1 MEAHYHDD
9 NANANAATAA
19 ATVADADST
28 TPTLVYT
35 SAPPAKMGPGAGGDD
50 WDNPGPAEGKGKGE
64 EEMMVEDWDEPFFD
78 KYLLG
83 ENVGQMLRFCR
94 QLAEKARECHER
106 FDTKDWLPSTR
117 REHMDFFY
125 KLLCW
130 RRLLVTLANHHRI
143 CVDTLTGELNAGINA
158 DKLLLDAMSQRV
170 ADDMNRDISDKR
182 GVRHG
187 TDGTLPTT
195 TTTTPPPPPLPDSFD
210 TTKAAVLAEI
220 KQYDSIEEV
229 FKIYQERCKT
239 SESMVRILRYV
250 MARERTGNYWPEESL
265 KSLVDSVPFP
275 ISP

>member
-9 NANANAATAA
+9 DNANAAVAA
-19 ATVADADST
+19 ADADST

-50 WDNPGPAEGKGKGE
+50 WDNPGTAEGKGKGE

-94 QLAEKARECHER
+94 QLAEKARECHDR
-106 FDTKDWLPSTR
+106 FGTKDWLPSTR

-143 CVDTLTGELNAGINA
+143 CVDTLTGELNAGIDA

-182 GVRHG
+182 GVHRG
-187 TDGTLPTT
+187 TDGTLPTPP
-195 TTTTPPPPPLPDSFD
+195 TPPPPASFD

-250 MARERTGNYWPEESL
+250 MARERTGNYWPEEFL
-265 KSLVDSVPFP
+265 KSLVDSVPFS